1 MKQGLVAKLG
11 RALAVCLLST
21 LGAAAQELPAPQP
34 SQSRLVARVVYKTGA
49 PPAYLDVPGC
59 AWYAMFGDAPTPAP
73 RAAADTVQAV
83 DVKTKIDNGRVEL
96 KVGVHVGERFFDR
109 LDEVA
114 TYTAAVGESV
124 EARDLERVGV
134 APFVFK
140 VLRVGASD
148 TAAPNVDN
156 RTQSIA
162 ASVTDFTPD
171 PLPRAKLTLTNLSP
185 KRVRAVELRTVF
197 GGRVRTS
204 MLAFEP
210 EGKPLMEPGGTYV
223 RKIGI
228 IEGQDSN
235 VGFTPQ
241 AVEGVIVLAVIFE
254 DYTYE
259 GDVESAARKMSMDE
273 GERAQIP
280 RLVHL
285 IRRARDVESAEGLRR
300 FRASLVALDD
310 AAPQTSVDAV
320 LAAYPTLS
328 PPHAGNVPLGIEVS
342 ENVRG
347 SIEVSMHH
355 VRTELLHDLERFE
368 KKFQTAPAD
377 NSFKRWLA
385 EQRARFEGWLARL

>member
-1 MKQGLVAKLG
+1 MKQGLLANLG
-11 RALAVCLLST
+11 RALAVCLLSA
-21 LGAAAQELPAPQP
+21 LAASAQEAPAPQP
-34 SQSRLVARVVYKTGA
+34 TPSRLVVQVVYKKGA
-49 PPAYLDVPGC
+49 KPAYLDVPGC
-59 AWYAMFGDAPTPAP
+59 AWYALFGDAPTPAP

-83 DVKTKIDNGRVEL
+83 DLKTKLVGGRVEL

-109 LDEVA
+109 LEEVA

-124 EARDLERVGV
+124 EVRDLERVGV

-148 TAAPNVDN
+148 TAAPSVDN

-162 ASVTDFTPD
+162 ASVTGFTPD

-197 GGRVRTS
+197 DGRVRTS

-210 EGKPLMEPGGTYV
+210 EGKPLIEPGGTYE

-228 IEGQDSN
+228 TDGHASN
-235 VGFTPQ
+235 AGFTPQ
-241 AVEGVIVLAVIFE
+241 AVEGVIVLAVVFE

-259 GDVESAARKMSMDE
+259 GDAESAARKMSMDE
-273 GERAQIP
+273 GERAQLP
-280 RLVHL
+280 RLVQLVRSAHG
-285 IRRARDVESAEGLRR
+285 AGDVETVEAVRK

-320 LAAYPTLS
+320 LAAYPALV
-328 PPHAGNVPLGIEVS
+328 PAPAGNVRVG
-342 ENVRG
+342 
-347 SIEVSMHH
+347 IEVSMHH

-368 KKFQTAPAD
+368 KKFQAAPAD
-377 NSFKRWLA
+377 NSFKRWLQ
-385 EQRARFEGWLARL
+385 ERQARFEGWLARL